1 MGRDYFGFID
11 GRIPRSIT
19 NELPFL
25 DMCCTFEGYLAR
37 FEKCGCLVYEYD
49 DFRAPKLYTECRC
62 NGNHK
67 IITRDTSMA
76 KWSIHRSSIYILKE
90 KLRCLELINITDDDD
105 IRIDF
110 MRVVITQLLE
120 AFDKYYINNYITFT
134 SECV

>member
-1 MGRDYFGFID
+1 
-11 GRIPRSIT
+11 
-19 NELPFL
+19 
-25 DMCCTFEGYLAR
+25 MCCTFEGYLSR

-49 DFRAPKLYTECRC
+49 DLRAPKLHTECQY

-90 KLRCLELINITDDDD
+90 KLRYLELMAVRPFGTSTDLPYVPSTDDDD

-120 AFDKYYINNYITFT
+120 AFDKYYMTNQITFT